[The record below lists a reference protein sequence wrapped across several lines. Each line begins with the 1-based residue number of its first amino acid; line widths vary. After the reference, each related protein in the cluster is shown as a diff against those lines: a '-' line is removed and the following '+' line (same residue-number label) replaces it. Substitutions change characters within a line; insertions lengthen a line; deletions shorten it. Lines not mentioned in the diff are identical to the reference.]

1 MVRRLGDIGCEELA
15 ADTGFISL
23 YLILPVFEK
32 KRRKV
37 MDTIPQTKSTLTN
50 KVNNTK
56 YLIPYPTSRS
66 KTH

>member
-15 ADTGFISL
+15 AGTGFISL

-37 MDTIPQTKSTLTN
+37 MDTIPPNEEHSNQQS
-50 KVNNTK
+50 
-56 YLIPYPTSRS
+56 
-66 KTH
+66 

>member
-37 MDTIPQTKSTLTN
+37 MRGRRMRKAW
-50 KVNNTK
+50 K
-56 YLIPYPTSRS
+56 
-66 KTH
+66 